1 MAAMD
6 AAVFV
11 VAALAPYRIY
21 RREPSPG
28 KSVMPKAHV
37 NGISIEHDSFGSEDA
52 EPILLIS
59 GLGVQMIRWTAPFCE
74 KLAAQ
79 GFHVIR
85 FDNRDV
91 GLSTHFADSPVPDL
105 AAVASALARGE
116 RPDVPYTLD
125 DMADDAVALLDA
137 LGIKRAH
144 IVGRSMG
151 GMIAQI
157 VASEHPERTLTLTS
171 IMSSSGNP
179 GLPPSSPEAMA
190 VLTQRAPI
198 RRWMRRASLII
209 VSVQPAFWVAPPF
222 PSTKWRSAPRP
233 LARPNAPMIQPV
245 SVARLPLSSPK
256 ATAARG

>member
-1 MAAMD
+1 MAATD

-52 EPILLIS
+52 EPIPLIS

-91 GLSTHFADSPVPDL
+91 GLSTDLRSP
-105 AAVASALARGE
+105 ASTRSGRGGRCAGAR
-116 RPDVPYTLD
+116 
-125 DMADDAVALLDA
+125 
-137 LGIKRAH
+137 
-144 IVGRSMG
+144 
-151 GMIAQI
+151 
-157 VASEHPERTLTLTS
+157 RTA
-171 IMSSSGNP
+171 GC
-179 GLPPSSPEAMA
+179 
-190 VLTQRAPI
+190 
-198 RRWMRRASLII
+198 SLY
-209 VSVQPAFWVAPPF
+209 P
-222 PSTKWRSAPRP
+222 
-233 LARPNAPMIQPV
+233 
-245 SVARLPLSSPK
+245 
-256 ATAARG
+256 